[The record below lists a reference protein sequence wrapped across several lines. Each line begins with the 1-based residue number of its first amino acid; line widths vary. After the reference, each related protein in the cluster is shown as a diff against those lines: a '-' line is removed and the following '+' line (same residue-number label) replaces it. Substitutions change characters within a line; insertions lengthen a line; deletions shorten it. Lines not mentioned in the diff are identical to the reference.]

1 MNLGRR
7 MVHQPYHG
15 SFEIIHDPNHQVHHN
30 PRVLDH
36 ILLVIH
42 CTKASQ
48 SNYYII
54 TTGKLN
60 ADWSNKQYLQYNKS
74 CNKAMIRYSMFA
86 PFTEFGFGGRIWR
99 VYVLDAERILSS
111 IGNLNHGLT
120 QGYEDLRLDL
130 PEAKTYNYGLAVD
143 IVVIFDCSLAP
154 PYKPLL
160 QLQVLD

>member
-36 ILLVIH
+36 VLLVIH

-74 CNKAMIRYSMFA
+74 CNKAQLINNTWTQIRWSS
-86 PFTEFGFGGRIWR
+86 WR
-99 VYVLDAERILSS
+99 
-111 IGNLNHGLT
+111 
-120 QGYEDLRLDL
+120 LRR
-130 PEAKTYNYGLAVD
+130 
-143 IVVIFDCSLAP
+143 
-154 PYKPLL
+154 
-160 QLQVLD
+160 

>member
-15 SFEIIHDPNHQVHHN
+15 SLEIIHDPNHQVHHN

-36 ILLVIH
+36 VLLVIH

-60 ADWSNKQYLQYNKS
+60 ADWSNKQYLQHNKS
-74 CNKAMIRYSMFA
+74 CNKAN
-86 PFTEFGFGGRIWR
+86 
-99 VYVLDAERILSS
+99 SS
-111 IGNLNHGLT
+111 IRFD
-120 QGYEDLRLDL
+120 DLMRW
-130 PEAKTYNYGLAVD
+130 KYR
-143 IVVIFDCSLAP
+143 
-154 PYKPLL
+154 
-160 QLQVLD
+160 